1 MGTFL
6 GTCIERDGKFSGSL
20 QEFFLEH
27 RNRNP
32 FPSKHSLYLNIFL
45 AYLTSVTLLLTA
57 AVAPFLFFNSK
68 ETCLCGIHGSE
79 TGQIVFSQYH
89 NLHLLDHY

>member
-1 MGTFL
+1 MVTFL
-6 GTCIERDGKFSGSL
+6 GACIGRDRKFSGHL

-27 RNRNP
+27 RSKNP

-57 AVAPFLFFNSK
+57 AVAPFLFFNS
-68 ETCLCGIHGSE
+68 EESCLCGIHGPE
-79 TGQIVFSQYH
+79 TWQIVFIQYH
-89 NLHLLDHY
+89 NLHLLDHD